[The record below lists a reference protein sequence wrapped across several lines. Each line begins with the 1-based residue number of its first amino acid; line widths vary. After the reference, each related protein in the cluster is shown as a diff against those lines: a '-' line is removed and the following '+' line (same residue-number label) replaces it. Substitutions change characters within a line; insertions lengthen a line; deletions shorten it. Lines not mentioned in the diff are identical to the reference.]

1 MSRATSRK
9 RIACMVTFVVLAV
22 SACVLGES
30 YRRIGVT
37 VPRSQGSGIVRIHA
51 VPTSSGGTL
60 SVGSVV
66 DVAWM
71 MGERKSVNDAQRYL
85 ERYMR
90 RAGIVLDVPVIVS
103 VHGIV
108 CSSQE
113 VSAYGRSSY
122 RITYELP
129 IVAVKGNQ
137 EVWRGSVWHQA
148 QNTTGERALTED
160 ICALLL
166 REGVNKVVEELR
178 AKEGR

>member
-9 RIACMVTFVVLAV
+9 HIACMVTFVVLAM
-22 SACVLGES
+22 SACVYGDS
-30 YRRIGVT
+30 YRRLGVT
-37 VPRSQGSGIVRIHA
+37 VAPDRSNGIVRINA
-51 VPTSSGGTL
+51 VPTASGGTL
-60 SVGSVV
+60 NAGSVV
-66 DVAWM
+66 DVSWM

-85 ERYMR
+85 ERYIR
-90 RAGIVLDVPVIVS
+90 RAGIVLDAPVIVS

-113 VSAYGRSSY
+113 VTTYGRSSY
-122 RITYELP
+122 RVTYELP

-137 EVWRGSVWHQA
+137 EVWHGSVWHQA

-166 REGVNKVVEELR
+166 REGVNKIVEVLR
-178 AKEGR
+178 AGGGR